1 MLNLAA
7 LFVYFID
14 VYTTY
19 LTVLTTVLVLYTTF
33 LFLNVLAWF
42 YNHAECYEDSAKNY
56 KNNFLKLIKSK
67 LYIIIVSLFIL
78 TPSIKTVYISSGLLL
93 GQQAVNKAEN
103 SELLNKAYKVLEL
116 QMNNY
121 LDELVKPMKSE
132 KTK

>member
-14 VYTTY
+14 VYTTFRW
-19 LTVLTTVLVLYTTF
+19 VLFITLGLYVIFAFIVMIT
-33 LFLNVLAWF
+33 WF
-42 YNHAECYEDSAKNY
+42 FNHAEYNYDTAKEY
-56 KNNFLKLIKSK
+56 KTYFLKLIKSK
-67 LYIIIVSLFIL
+67 FYILMMVLCIIC
-78 TPSIKTVYISSGLLL
+78 PSVKTIYISSGLLL